1 MFKAKSLSRV
11 YWKGFLL
18 FFNTPTS
25 LRSATPLSE
34 GNREHIKL
42 NYHTEIVIFNFL
54 LRNRECSISRFRLV
68 LVGVFFG
75 LRERKYGNFY
85 QV

>member
-1 MFKAKSLSRV
+1 MERLFA
-11 YWKGFLL
+11 

-25 LRSATPLSE
+25 LRSAIPLSE
-34 GNREHIKL
+34 GNREHMKL
-42 NYHTEIVIFNFL
+42 NYHTKIVIFNFL
-54 LRNRECSISRFRLV
+54 LRSKEYNIYRFRLV

-75 LRERKYGNFY
+75 LRERKYGSFY